1 MVRDEV
7 DRLRL
12 IHSVVS
18 QIYELEVEMSN
29 TMEAMIKDLKDDEE
43 AAL

>member
-1 MVRDEV
+1 MVHDEV

-18 QIYELEVEMSN
+18 QIYESEVEMSN